1 MMKTFN
7 TTILGKPVKVDLTGR
22 AMKAMQKKD
31 QPLFVGMEL
40 YFSCFI
46 KKIVR
51 FLDAKPDQDLVK
63 VTDNLY
69 LYFRPVQSKSCNIH
83 DLQGMNSP
91 KLIDFN
97 VIKKKALVPG
107 ALTIDFKGGKWTGEY
122 IYSRQKQMVNE
133 MESEVVTVSEVV
145 GN

>member
-1 MMKTFN
+1 MIKTFN
-7 TTILGKPVKVDLTGR
+7 TTILDKLVKVDLTDR
-22 AMKAMQKKD
+22 AFKVMQKKD

-51 FLDAKPDQDLVK
+51 FLDSKPDQDLVK

-107 ALTIDFKGGKWTGEY
+107 SLTIDFKKGKWMGEY
-122 IYSRQKQMVNE
+122 IYSRQKQMISE
-133 MESEVVTVSEVV
+133 MEDEVVPVGEVIV
-145 GN
+145 